1 MAKKTNKNK
10 KDTSKKA
17 KTVNKKETVSKENIE
32 ELLEKEET
40 TLKEMEEQLAEWKD
54 KHHRLYA
61 EFDNYRRRTLK
72 EKADLIKTGAE
83 KLILDLLPVIDDFER
98 AIKHHREAGKPEEDL
113 EGMMLIYNKLISNL
127 EKHGAV
133 QMKCMGEEF
142 NPDLH
147 EAIAQIPAP
156 SEEDKGKIVDV
167 VENGYILADKVIRFA
182 KVVVGV

>member
-1 MAKKTNKNK
+1 MAKRTNKNK
-10 KDTSKKA
+10 KDTKKDT
-17 KTVNKKETVSKENIE
+17 KTVKKEEAVSKESLENLI
-32 ELLEKEET
+32 EKEEA
-40 TLKEMEEQLAEWKD
+40 TLAEMEEQLSEWKD

-72 EKADLIKTGAE
+72 EKADLVKTGAE

-113 EGMMLIYNKLISNL
+113 EGMMLIYNKLISSL
-127 EKHGAV
+127 AKHGAV
-133 QMKCMGEEF
+133 QMKCLGEDF
-142 NPDLH
+142 NPELH

-156 SEEDKGKIVDV
+156 SEEEKGKIVDV
-167 VENGYILADKVIRFA
+167 VENGYMLADKVIRFA